1 MQNNQNTTKS
11 SQNPKKY
18 KFNRI
23 VFGIFGG
30 KCSVTSKSY
39 RAYTQSS
46 AIKFDDKLRND
57 SIKIE
62 NRPTPEETNQLK
74 THNGTSSDNVLAN
87 QLLFFTAKNE
97 GVEIV
102 WTL

>member
-1 MQNNQNTTKS
+1 MNYATIQQKT
-11 SQNPKKY
+11 
-18 KFNRI
+18 
-23 VFGIFGG
+23 
-30 KCSVTSKSY
+30 
-39 RAYTQSS
+39 
-46 AIKFDDKLRND
+46 
-57 SIKIE
+57 E